1 MTSRI
6 IELNSKTAIRLLN
19 DISTYMM
26 TSEPLLK
33 AADDFPHTDSELD
46 SVSEKYLF
54 EHCISAPLPE
64 MYLAEYQNV
73 VNCFTYGDETILK
86 MVNRMKHYLGL
97 EKIDLIAFYPKNS
110 KLSWHHNSNSPGYH
124 LLFSYSIDGN
134 GFFRYYDVGA
144 KSVVTVDDPIGWT
157 AKINYLPDPKLGK
170 DIFWHCVGTK
180 NYRIS
185 FGYTIPFNK
194 VNQIMELLALDK

>member
-6 IELNSKTAIRLLN
+6 IELNSKTTIRLLN

-46 SVSEKYLF
+46 SISEKYLF
-54 EHCISAPLPE
+54 EHCIPAPLTE
-64 MYLAEYQNV
+64 MDWAEHQNV
-73 VNCFTYGDETILK
+73 VNCLTYGDEKILK
-86 MVNRMKHYLGL
+86 MVNRVKHYLGL
-97 EKIDLIAFYPKNS
+97 EKIDGFAFYPKDS
-110 KLSWHHNSNSPGYH
+110 KLSWHHNSNTAGHH

-134 GFFRYYDVGA
+134 GFFRYYDVGT

-157 AKINYLPDPKLGK
+157 AKVNYFPDPKLGR
-170 DIFWHCVGTK
+170 DVFWHCVGTK